1 MQNNPRA
8 KDFFKKIFEPES
20 IGKID
25 QGSET
30 LVQIQAKLKES
41 DQKCDIMSKLNI
53 RLANELRKSVNELEA
68 LKRTIVKT
76 SILEDKKDKKS
87 QKQQVDDDI
96 QPSYLKVMRAE

>member
-25 QGSET
+25 QGSEP

-76 SILEDKKDKKS
+76 NNLEDKKDKRS
-87 QKQQVDDDI
+87 
-96 QPSYLKVMRAE
+96 